1 MFQVSHLGSIK
12 NTHPDS
18 FQKATTTV
26 TASSEAFCAVAA
38 AVVVHAA
45 LHVTRWPNHHNRAS
59 GHHGKN
65 AGLIKGLFTT
75 NWRVFEVLDMIVTG
89 IMGI

>member
-1 MFQVSHLGSIK
+1 MTLE
-12 NTHPDS
+12 
-18 FQKATTTV
+18 A
-26 TASSEAFCAVAA
+26 TASSEALCAVAA

-45 LHVTRWPNHHNRAS
+45 LHVTRWPNHHNRAW
-59 GHHGKN
+59 GYHGKN

-75 NWRVFEVLDMIVTG
+75 NWRVLEVLDVMVTG